1 MAIFKVENEFN
12 NMLQL
17 SQNEDKWKLLSVTGL
32 NQPPANI
39 ITSVVPGFDGA
50 RFNSSRLEAR
60 NIVITLAIVD
70 HTETNRM
77 ILNSV
82 IYSKRYIKV
91 YYKNNSLDVYIEGY
105 VESFEYDVFEQGIKA
120 QISIICTNPY
130 WIDKNSNMAI
140 LTPSVDLFE
149 FPFSIP
155 EEGIPL
161 GGLTRDFS
169 NAVINNGTVETGA
182 VITITSNYSTTN
194 PIITNMATHQTMK
207 LNTTLMAGDQIIIS
221 TLRSKKFIKKYSNG
235 QMYNI
240 INDLD
245 ASSSW
250 INIRPGENTFILQAD
265 HGSQFMQ
272 ASVAVQNLYGGV

>member
-1 MAIFKVENEFN
+1 MAIFKIENEFN

-17 SQNEDKWKLLSVTGL
+17 SQNEDKWQLLSVTGL
-32 NQPPANI
+32 NQPPASI

-70 HTETNRM
+70 HTEINRM

-105 VESFEYDVFEQGIKA
+105 VESFEYDVFEQGIRA

-130 WIDKNSNMAI
+130 WIDNESNVTVI
-140 LTPSVDLFE
+140 TPMVDLFE

-155 EEGIPL
+155 EEGISL
-161 GGLTRDFS
+161 GELTSDFS
-169 NAVINNGTVETGA
+169 NIVTNNGTVETGA
-182 VITITSNYSTTN
+182 VITIKSNYVTIN
-194 PIITNMATHQTMK
+194 PSITNVTTGQTMK
-207 LNTTLMAGDQIIIS
+207 INTTIAAGDQVIIS
-221 TLRSKKFIKKYSNG
+221 TLRSKKFIKKYSAG

-245 ASSSW
+245 VSSTW
-250 INIRPGENTFILQAD
+250 INIIPGENTFILRSD
-265 HGSQFMQ
+265 HGSDFMQ
-272 ASVAVQNLYGGV
+272 ASVAIQNLYGGV